1 MKLGLYQ
8 VGEGQPIARVRRGR
22 STHGN
27 RGHFIPED
35 NGLRYPTQRAL
46 CGVRPLGVRGWTWTD
61 DGQNCVTCTAQIKH
75 KVTIGELIIASPAE
89 VAEFERQRA
98 ANLGDRQARA
108 VRVDARLAVEVHRP
122 RGSVVGSAD
131 TRRTLH
137 LVDCPIVGAYDRPMV
152 SLPVEEVR
160 RQYNADG
167 RRTDFCQE
175 CKPFHVLDNDRSR
188 PKSEAEAKRLSEV
201 RGYLARQDA
210 LRKGVK
216 PVRDA
221 AGGMAFNGASEAAG
235 DAYYAAGCPSPA
247 ALALGGLP
255 HDGSVHYPDCPAEP
269 EALLEG
275 DVTEPDYGRCTCYD
289 LDVSEKE
296 DRLWQRYR
304 ERHPLARRKTPQ
316 SRNDYAPDWTL

>member
-1 MKLGLYQ
+1 MNLGLYQ
-8 VGEGQPIARVRRGR
+8 VGEGQPLTRVRRGR

-35 NGLRYPTQRAL
+35 NSLRFPTQRAL
-46 CGVRPLGVRGWTWTD
+46 CGVRPVGVRGWTWTD

-89 VAEFERQRA
+89 VAKFERQRA

-131 TRRTLH
+131 TKRTLH

-175 CKPFHVLDNDRSR
+175 CKPGHVLDNERLRPHTLTEARARS
-188 PKSEAEAKRLSEV
+188 EQA
-201 RGYLARQDA
+201 GYLARDRMRRTTPNA
-210 LRKGVK
+210 RHRRGFRL
-216 PVRDA
+216 
-221 AGGMAFNGASEAAG
+221 
-235 DAYYAAGCPSPA
+235 
-247 ALALGGLP
+247 LP
-255 HDGSVHYPDCPAEP
+255 HDGSMHFNGCPAEP
-269 EALLEG
+269 DALLRG
-275 DVTEPDYGRCTCYD
+275 DVTSSAYGRCTCYD
-289 LDVSEKE
+289 ADP
-296 DRLWQRYR
+296 D
-304 ERHPLARRKTPQ
+304 ERPARRRRPL
-316 SRNDYAPDWTL
+316 DPAPEWTL